1 MLFWGH
7 WGKVCNFLKKKF
19 IYLFILFLTALGLP
33 GFARASSRCGVW
45 ASHWR
50 GCSCCRAGALGA
62 QASVA
67 AAHRCIR
74 GGFGLWSTDPA
85 AVPHGLSFPSHV
97 GSSPTRDKNPY
108 LMHWQAD
115 AHPLHHQRS
124 PYVIFYYP
132 QFHIKETQKMISLL
146 LKGLNEIY
154 EFIQYCQPFTRK
166 W

>member
-1 MLFWGH
+1 MQLGIFFKMLFWGH
-7 WGKVCNFLKKKF
+7 WGKVCNLKKKF

-108 LMHWQAD
+108 LMH
-115 AHPLHHQRS
+115 
-124 PYVIFYYP
+124 
-132 QFHIKETQKMISLL
+132 
-146 LKGLNEIY
+146 
-154 EFIQYCQPFTRK
+154 
-166 W
+166 